1 MRLCLISSEHDPH
14 GGLGGSVERLA
25 RLLAGEHEVTVVH
38 TFETTTP
45 VVGPDDPPRLRHVVV
60 DPSRLPPIAFSCDDH
75 ARSAAALQ
83 AIEDAYGDEPPDY
96 LEVPDYRGHG
106 LVPLQA
112 RDSGHRS
119 LRGCTIAVRLRGSA
133 EAICM
138 HDATW
143 RLPGNRIV
151 FDFEREVLR
160 LADLVLWP
168 GGDVLEVYRRFLGLD
183 LPVAERLRL
192 PVEHPSGP
200 PRPTPRAAG
209 EPLRILYAGRLQ
221 RVKGVLE
228 LVEACAGLGGE
239 WRLGM
244 IGGDTSTASL
254 GRSMRDT
261 IETMCAGDPRVSL
274 LEQVSR
280 GELQAVFSDHDLL
293 AVPSRFDVWPNV
305 ALEAMRAGLPVLAT
319 PVGGLTEIVAD
330 GVTGWHTAGMGRV
343 AIQDSLERLLANR
356 EELEAV
362 RASGEVFRR
371 FEQLTAHQPI
381 LAAYRELLGGPRRPV
396 PLDRFPPVDEPQV
409 TAIIPYYSEH
419 EWVEEAVVSLLSQTH
434 RNLEVTIVND
444 GAYDADAAVLFDLAE
459 DPRVRV
465 LTQRNGGDQ
474 SARNLGLIVAEGKYV
489 AMLDADNA
497 FEPEFVE
504 RAVAML
510 EADPELAYV
519 TCWLRFFGEPAALD
533 SAGTQGFPALGNGV
547 RSDDAINSDGDTIA
561 VMPRRLFNELG
572 YCYDEEAP
580 ISSDWAFYR
589 VLKDDGRF
597 GAVIPEQLARYR
609 VRADSLSRTT
619 GPAQHM
625 LSWDEVLAL
634 RLARKVQ
641 WTKEAV

>member
-25 RLLAGEHEVTVVH
+25 RLLAGEHEVTLVH

-45 VVGPDDPPRLRHVVV
+45 VLSSDDPPGLRHVVV

-138 HDATW
+138 HDGVW
-143 RLPGNRIV
+143 REPVNRIV

-192 PVEHPSGP
+192 PVEHPSEP
-200 PRPTPRAAG
+200 PQPPPRAAA

-228 LVEACAGLGGE
+228 LVEACAGLAGD
-239 WRLGM
+239 WRLAM
-244 IGGDTSTASL
+244 VGGDTSTAPL
-254 GRSMRDT
+254 GRSMHDT
-261 IETMCAGDPRVSL
+261 IEAMCAGDSRVSL
-274 LEQVSR
+274 HDQVSR
-280 GELQAVFSDHDLL
+280 ERLQPVFADHDLL
-293 AVPSRFDVWPNV
+293 VVPSRFDVWPNV

-330 GVTGWHTAGMGRV
+330 GVTGWHTADTGRV
-343 AIQDSLERLLANR
+343 AIQESLERLQANR
-356 EELEAV
+356 DELEAV

-371 FEQLTAHQPI
+371 FEQLTAPEPL
-381 LAAYRELLGGPRRPV
+381 LAAYRELLGGLHPPV
-396 PLDRFPPVDEPQV
+396 SLDRPATVDEPLV
-409 TAIIPYYSEH
+409 TAIVPYYSEH
-419 EWVEEAVVSLLSQTH
+419 EWVGEAVESLLAQTH

-444 GAYDADAAVLFDLAE
+444 GAYDAEAGVLFELAE

-474 SARNLGLIVAEGKYV
+474 SARNLGVIDAEGEYV

-519 TCWLRFFGEPAALD
+519 TCWLRFFGEPGALE

-561 VMPRRLFNELG
+561 VMPRRLFTELG
-572 YCYDEEAP
+572 YAYAEQAP
-580 ISSDWAFYR
+580 ISSDWALYR
-589 VLKDDGRF
+589 VFKDDGRF

-609 VRADSLSRTT
+609 VRDDSLSGSTAAT
-619 GPAQHM
+619 AQT
-625 LSWDEVLAL
+625 LSWDEVVTF
-634 RLARKVQ
+634 RRVRRVQ
-641 WTKEAV
+641 WTQETA